1 MMAFVPDVTPRQ
13 PSPRA
18 QEMGQRFALTIAEYR
33 QKYPDLSE
41 EEVRQ
46 ALALASERSPE
57 GARSAR
63 SAIVAVAG
71 GVAVAAGVGAYLVGG
86 RVPFL
91 DSAAFPAFVAAAVA
105 VIAAVVARRRRE

>member
-1 MMAFVPDVTPRQ
+1 MVLIPDVTPPL
-13 PSPRA
+13 PSPRV

-46 ALALASERSPE
+46 ALALVSQRSDG
-57 GARSAR
+57 GATSAR
-63 SAIVAVAG
+63 AALVAVAG
-71 GVAVAAGVGAYLVGG
+71 GVAVVAGTGVYLVGG
-86 RVPFL
+86 KIPFL
-91 DSAAFPAFVAAAVA
+91 DHAAFPAVLAAAVA

>member
-1 MMAFVPDVTPRQ
+1 
-13 PSPRA
+13 
-18 QEMGQRFALTIAEYR
+18 MGQRLALTIAEFQ

-41 EEVRQ
+41 GEVRQ

-57 GARSAR
+57 GARPAR
-63 SAIVAVAG
+63 SAIVAVTG
-71 GVAVAAGVGAYLVGG
+71 GVAVAAGVGAYLLGG

-105 VIAAVVARRRRE
+105 VVAVVVVRRGRD